1 MRKIEVTGILLSVE
15 EARSIA
21 ECLETLESMSGVY
34 DERFTKE
41 AQRAGR
47 RAKKIRELLKTE

>member
-1 MRKIEVTGILLSVE
+1 MRKIEVTGILLSIG

-34 DERFTKE
+34 DEHFTKE